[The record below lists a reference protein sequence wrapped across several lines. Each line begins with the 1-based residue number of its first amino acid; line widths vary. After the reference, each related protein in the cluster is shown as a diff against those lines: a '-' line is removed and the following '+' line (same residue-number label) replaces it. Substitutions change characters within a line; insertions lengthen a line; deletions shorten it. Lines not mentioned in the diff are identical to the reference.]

1 MKAKLDV
8 SERRVSELQ
17 QERQWQHPEEERWR
31 AQGRERLLQEK
42 VGGCPVAPLL
52 CSVVS
57 SLLPFIFLPVCEAER
72 GLCTEVRLWLLNILP
87 KAGAAELPHHRT
99 AHGEKVFQYDWQTAQ
114 H

>member
-99 AHGEKVFQYDWQTAQ
+99 VHGERVISI
-114 H
+114 